1 MDIDYNLQFGLREG
15 IIEAVILQAKNN
27 DVERLC
33 VFGSRARGE
42 YRRTS
47 DVDLAI
53 YGGNVAN
60 FSADV
65 EEYVD
70 TLLSF
75 DYVDMNSGIQDEL
88 REVIEKEG
96 IVIYEKV

>member
-1 MDIDYNLQFGLREG
+1 MATDYNVQFGLREG

-33 VFGSRARGE
+33 VFGSRARGD

>member
-33 VFGSRARGE
+33 VFGSRARGD

-53 YGGNVAN
+53 YGGNAAN

>member
-27 DVERLC
+27 DVKRLC
-33 VFGSRARGE
+33 VFGSRARGD
-42 YRRTS
+42 YHRTS

>member
-1 MDIDYNLQFGLREG
+1 M
-15 IIEAVILQAKNN
+15 
-27 DVERLC
+27 ERLWG
-33 VFGSRARGE
+33 FGSRARGD

>member
-33 VFGSRARGE
+33 VFGSRARGD

-96 IVIYEKV
+96 IVIYEKI

>member
-33 VFGSRARGE
+33 VFGSRARGD

-75 DYVDMNSGIQDEL
+75 DYVDMNSGIQDDL

>member
-1 MDIDYNLQFGLREG
+1 MTTDYNVQFGLREG

-33 VFGSRARGE
+33 VFGSRARGD

-96 IVIYEKV
+96 IVIYEKE

>member
-1 MDIDYNLQFGLREG
+1 MTTDYNVQFGLREG
-15 IIEAVILQAKNN
+15 IIDAVILQAKNN

-33 VFGSRARGE
+33 VFGSRARGD

>member
-1 MDIDYNLQFGLREG
+1 MTTDYNVQFGLREG

-33 VFGSRARGE
+33 VFGSRARGD

-75 DYVDMNSGIQDEL
+75 D
-88 REVIEKEG
+88 
-96 IVIYEKV
+96 

>member
-33 VFGSRARGE
+33 VFGSRARGD

>member
-1 MDIDYNLQFGLREG
+1 MTTDYNVQFGLREG

-33 VFGSRARGE
+33 VFGSRARGD

>member
-1 MDIDYNLQFGLREG
+1 MDIDYNVQFGLREG

-33 VFGSRARGE
+33 VFGSRARGD

>member
-15 IIEAVILQAKNN
+15 VIEAVILQAKNN

-33 VFGSRARGE
+33 VFGSRARGD

>member
-1 MDIDYNLQFGLREG
+1 MDIDYNLKFGLREG

-33 VFGSRARGE
+33 VFGSRARGD

>member
-1 MDIDYNLQFGLREG
+1 M
-15 IIEAVILQAKNN
+15 
-27 DVERLC
+27 
-33 VFGSRARGE
+33 FGSRARGD